1 MTQEEYKEEV
11 RRIRARLLTI
21 ARRYLDDDDAEDVVQ
36 DVLLRLWQMH
46 ERLRPPIEG
55 LATVLT
61 RNICIDLLRRRRNSV
76 SCQTL
81 AIEAPEVGQSER
93 LERLMA
99 VVDRLPDVQQTLLRL
114 RHMQGMEMKELATL
128 PDLIVGASSPITSH
142 PSLLAPDGVFVL
154 EHGKDYDFSQHPH
167 FVEHRSY
174 GSVNFSLFK

>member
-1 MTQEEYKEEV
+1 MTKEEFKQAV
-11 RRIRARLLTI
+11 STLRPQLTGQ
-21 ARRYLDDDDAEDVVQ
+21 ARRYLAEDGEAEDAVQ

-128 PDLIVGASSPITSH
+128 LQMSEAAVRKALSRARMAVRD
-142 PSLLAPDGVFVL
+142 
-154 EHGKDYDFSQHPH
+154 EYMRRQKY
-167 FVEHRSY
+167 EEE
-174 GSVNFSLFK
+174 K

>member
-1 MTQEEYKEEV
+1 MTKEEFQQAV
-11 RRIRARLLTI
+11 STLRPQLIGQ
-21 ARRYLDDDDAEDVVQ
+21 ARRYLAEDGEAEDAVQ

-128 PDLIVGASSPITSH
+128 LQMSEAAVRKALSRARMAVRD
-142 PSLLAPDGVFVL
+142 
-154 EHGKDYDFSQHPH
+154 EYMRRQKY
-167 FVEHRSY
+167 EEE
-174 GSVNFSLFK
+174 K

>member
-1 MTQEEYKEEV
+1 MTKEEFQQTV
-11 RRIRARLLTI
+11 STLRPQLTGQ
-21 ARRYLDDDDAEDVVQ
+21 ARRYLAEDGEAEDAVQ

-128 PDLIVGASSPITSH
+128 LQMSEAAVRKALSRARMAVRD
-142 PSLLAPDGVFVL
+142 
-154 EHGKDYDFSQHPH
+154 EYMRRQKY
-167 FVEHRSY
+167 EEE
-174 GSVNFSLFK
+174 K

>member
-1 MTQEEYKEEV
+1 MTKEEFKQAV
-11 RRIRARLLTI
+11 STLRPQLTGQ
-21 ARRYLDDDDAEDVVQ
+21 ARRYLAEDGEAEDAVQ

-99 VVDRLPDVQQTLLRL
+99 VVDRLPDVQQALLRL

-128 PDLIVGASSPITSH
+128 LQMSEAAVRKALSRARMAVRD
-142 PSLLAPDGVFVL
+142 
-154 EHGKDYDFSQHPH
+154 EYMRRQKY
-167 FVEHRSY
+167 EEE
-174 GSVNFSLFK
+174 K

>member
-1 MTQEEYKEEV
+1 M
-11 RRIRARLLTI
+11 
-21 ARRYLDDDDAEDVVQ
+21 
-36 DVLLRLWQMH
+36 LLRLWQMH

-128 PDLIVGASSPITSH
+128 LQMSEAAVRKALSRARMAVRD
-142 PSLLAPDGVFVL
+142 
-154 EHGKDYDFSQHPH
+154 EYMRRQKY
-167 FVEHRSY
+167 EEE
-174 GSVNFSLFK
+174 K